1 MEQILIGLNWS
12 LQRSTGW
19 ARERNEEAIR
29 TWAPRGETPALGKTL
44 SAVAGI
50 TFLSFY
56 FRLYAGPVKAPH
68 LIDFPASAPAFDS
81 TTVNRGLG
89 RTAGTPQ
96 PSGSR
101 LSPNLERADSH
112 RIPAK
117 RRARVEKGTPNAN
130 LFTKN
135 VPYDI
140 ATDGPAVQLDQSR
153 GELAR
158 HFFAQCIACGD
169 KLRLIAARRARKWR
183 YD

>member
-29 TWAPRGETPALGKTL
+29 TWASRGETPALGKTL

-68 LIDFPASAPAFDS
+68 LIDFLQARQRSIPRPLTVVWDGLPAHC
-81 TTVNRGLG
+81 
-89 RTAGTPQ
+89 
-96 PSGSR
+96 SR
-101 LSPNLERADSH
+101 LVRGSLQTLNG
-112 RIPAK
+112 RIRTEFLPSDVPELK
-117 RRARVEKGTPNAN
+117 RVLQTPIYLPRTCRTISLPMA
-130 LFTKN
+130 L
-135 VPYDI
+135 PYNW
-140 ATDGPAVQLDQSR
+140 TNHAVSWLDTS
-153 GELAR
+153 LP
-158 HFFAQCIACGD
+158 QCIACGD